1 MQKQENKYGFDEV
14 VDTFSDAIEVATGFE
29 GKLKDGIQFTDSF
42 ELVEQYPKMVEMY
55 NDRKIFAQQL
65 ADLTPEETDQVVAQ
79 IAERTQKDEGFVRKY
94 AIKSLNLAAR
104 IYRLGRHV
112 IDEFQDIREELKNFA

>member
-65 ADLTPEETDQVVAQ
+65 ADLTPEETDQAVAQ